1 MIGDLIYDVGLA
13 DGSDTAYYLS
23 KNLRVVA
30 IDANPIAVEKAREK
44 FADAVRSKRLTIL
57 NIGISKEPGL
67 LPFWICDTKPEKSS
81 FHQSIP
87 VREGLP
93 HHQIT
98 VECRPFGAVLAEF
111 GVPRYLKMDIE
122 ANEIHCLRDLSVA
135 DLPEYISF
143 EKSGYEKQQLRL
155 LSELGYTQFKIV
167 SQIHFLPV
175 EFPPSSEQRRY
186 ETACKLANSRNFFVR
201 AARKL
206 GMRHWFDR
214 EVSRPRI
221 RAGWSFPMGS
231 SGPLGNETAGKW
243 QGYSEVL
250 DTLARAEAAR
260 ERGEPS
266 IFWRPE
272 ESWTFWADFHARRPQ
287 VVRQTNP
294 EDQESCSG
302 KLMCRSFLVC

>member
-1 MIGDLIYDVGLA
+1 MIGDPIYDVGLA

-23 KNLRVVA
+23 KNLRVLA
-30 IDANPIAVEKAREK
+30 IEANPIAVKNAREK
-44 FADAVRSKRLTIL
+44 FADAVKTKRLTIL
-57 NIGISKEPGL
+57 NIGISREQGL

-93 HHQIT
+93 YHEIS
-98 VECRPFGAVLAEF
+98 VECRPFSSVLDEF

-122 ANEIHCLRDLSVA
+122 ANEIHCLRDLSPA

-143 EKSGYEKQQLRL
+143 EKSGYEKQELRL
-155 LSELGYTQFKIV
+155 LRELGYTHFKIV
-167 SQIHFLPV
+167 SQFHFLPV

-186 ETACKLANSRNFFVR
+186 ETACRLVNSRNFFVC

-206 GMRHWFDR
+206 GMRHWLDR

-231 SGPLGNETAGKW
+231 SGPLGNETARENGKATPKFSTPLREPK
-243 QGYSEVL
+243 QLASAASPAYSGGPKNRGPSGL
-250 DTLARAEAAR
+250 IFMRGAPRSFARQTLKIKSLAR
-260 ERGEPS
+260 G
-266 IFWRPE
+266 
-272 ESWTFWADFHARRPQ
+272 
-287 VVRQTNP
+287 N
-294 EDQESCSG
+294 
-302 KLMCRSFLVC
+302 